1 MLKSDPYATQMLKKD
16 GCCEPIS
23 PLILCQRKRIS
34 VKKKSFYCLRVGSTH
49 SVGYRI

>member
-34 VKKKSFYCLRVGSTH
+34 VKKKAFIASEWALL
-49 SVGYRI
+49 IL